1 MLTTRQPVLRR
12 FWYPVMPV
20 AQVEQGPQP
29 FTLLAE
35 RIVLWKSADGRYAA
49 MADRC
54 PHRSSALSK
63 GWVDGNALVCPY
75 HGWSYDSTG
84 ACVRIPQRP
93 DSNGLRGTV
102 VKSFHCEARYGHL
115 WVALDEPMAPIP
127 DWSEASDPGYRR
139 IDQFYERWNCA
150 PFRLM
155 ENSFDNAHIHFVH
168 RGTFGDINDP
178 NPRLPRIERFE
189 HGFVVR
195 SDVPVYNNEL
205 QKKNLRD
212 GSAFTVRHTTAT
224 WYLPFLRRLH
234 IRYPGGLDHII
245 VTAATPVADDA
256 CQVVQFCF
264 RNDTERDAA
273 AADIIAFDRRV
284 TEEDRAILESTDFDA
299 PLDMNSGVERHMPSD
314 QPGLLMRRMLHDL
327 LAAHGEI
334 EQTRHYIPSP
344 PQAKLGEV
352 KASYADGGVNV

>member
-1 MLTTRQPVLRR
+1 MLTVRQPVLRR

-20 AQVEQGPQP
+20 ARVHDGPQP
-29 FTLLAE
+29 FTLLGE

-54 PHRSSALSK
+54 PHRSSALSR

-75 HGWSYDSTG
+75 HGWSYDSAG

-102 VKSFHCEARYGHL
+102 VKSFPCQERYGHL
-115 WVALDEPMAPIP
+115 WVALEEPLAPIP
-127 DWSEASDPGYRR
+127 DWSEEGDPDYRR
-139 IDQFYERWNCA
+139 IDQFYERWSCA

-178 NPRLPRIERFE
+178 NPPLPATERFDY
-189 HGFVVR
+189 GFVAR

-212 GSAFTVRHTTAT
+212 DSPFTVRHTTAT

-234 IRYPGGLDHII
+234 IRYPSGLDHII
-245 VTAATPVADDA
+245 VTAATPIADDA

-264 RNDTERDAA
+264 RNDTEHEAL

-284 TEEDRAILESTDFDA
+284 TEEDRAILEGTDFDV
-299 PLDMNSGVERHMPSD
+299 PLDMNSGAERHMPSD
-314 QPGLLMRRMLHDL
+314 QPGLLMRRMLLDL
-327 LAAHGEI
+327 LATHGET
-334 EQTRHYIPSP
+334 EQTRHYTPSP

-352 KASYADGGVNV
+352 AASYADGGVKV